1 MNKDIHSIFEQYEDV
16 LQTVSSLPKPKSKIQ
31 AVTQWDKNDLDKSHV
46 QIPGYGILTLG
57 QLKENTAAKLEDLAG
72 RIRKNEPK
80 FVATKLYERHGVLL
94 TFIKT
99 LVQVEKDIEY
109 MRRAGQLP
117 GLIKREL

>member
-1 MNKDIHSIFEQYEDV
+1 MNNDIHHIFEQYEDV
-16 LQTVSSLPKPKSKIQ
+16 LKVAASLPKPKSKIQ
-31 AVTQWDKNDLDKSHV
+31 VITQWDKNDLDNSLV
-46 QIPGYGILTLG
+46 QIPGYGVLKLG
-57 QLKENTAAKLEDLAG
+57 QLKENTAAKLEDLAN

-80 FVATKLYERHGVLL
+80 FVATKLYEKHGVLI

-99 LVQVEKDIEY
+99 LVQAERDIEY